1 MVFLVVKNDM
11 LKQTRHILSKSTFM
25 YGCQCP
31 KRLWLHKYRPEL
43 RDEEDEAQQA
53 IFQRGTDVG
62 KLAEQ
67 LFPDG
72 VDARPADSFS
82 YQQSVADTARYIA
95 EGQKVI
101 YEAAF
106 QFEGLLCAVDI
117 LVKKRNKW
125 YAYEV
130 KSTTSVKDQHIP
142 DAAFQY
148 YVISHAGL
156 ELADFSIIHLNNQ
169 YIRKGDLNIQELFAV
184 ESVLERITEQQT
196 FVQEKGQALK
206 AMLLK
211 KDEMPQIEVGKH
223 CDKPYSCDFQGFC
236 FDGIE
241 EEATDFGAPSINKE
255 AIEEF
260 LAQIEYPIYHID
272 FESWRAAVPEY
283 DGDWPYRQVCFQ
295 YSVHV
300 ERIPGAEPEHYEYLA
315 EGTHSSSLEF
325 LESLMSVLGNE
336 GTILVYN
343 KSFEATRLRELMK
356 EHPQH
361 EEAIEAVIDR
371 IVDLMSPFRKNYR
384 LPEMEG
390 SYSIKYVLPALVP
403 ELSYSNLTIGNGGDA
418 STAFYNLGKTVD
430 EVNIENTR
438 KALLEYCK
446 LDTWAMVRL
455 LGVLRNSL

>member
-1 MVFLVVKNDM
+1 
-11 LKQTRHILSKSTFM
+11 M

-31 KRLWLHKYRPEL
+31 KRLWLHKYKPDV
-43 RDEEDEAQQA
+43 RDEMDEEQQA

-62 KLAEQ
+62 KLAEE
-67 LFPDG
+67 LFPGG
-72 VDARPADSFS
+72 VDSRPKDTFS
-82 YQQSVADTARYIA
+82 YQQSVADTAKYIA
-95 EGQKVI
+95 EGRKVI

-106 QFEGLLCAVDI
+106 QYEGLLCAVDI
-117 LVKKRNKW
+117 LVQHQDKW

-148 YVISHAGL
+148 YVITHAGL
-156 ELADFSIIHLNNQ
+156 ALADFSIIHLNNQ
-169 YIRKGDLNIQELFAV
+169 YIRQGDLNVQELFAV
-184 ESVLERITEQQT
+184 ESVLERVMPEQD
-196 FVQEKGQALK
+196 FVHEQGKALK

-211 KDEMPQIEVGKH
+211 KDEMPQIEVGNH
-223 CDKPYSCDFQGFC
+223 CEKPYPCDFQGFC
-236 FDGIE
+236 FDGIKE
-241 EEATDFGAPSINKE
+241 EEPDYGEPNINKE

-272 FESWRAAVPEY
+272 FESWSAAVPEY
-283 DGDWPYRQVCFQ
+283 DGHWPYRQVCFQ

-300 ERIPGAEPEHYEYLA
+300 ERALGVEPEHYAYLA
-315 EGTHSSSLEF
+315 EGTYSSSLEF
-325 LESLMSVLGNE
+325 LESLLSVLGNE

-343 KSFEATRLRELMK
+343 KSFEGPRLRELM
-356 EHPQH
+356 EEYPQH
-361 EEAIEAVIDR
+361 EEAVEAVLDR

-403 ELSYSNLTIGNGGDA
+403 ELSYNNLTIGNGGDA
-418 STAFYNLGKTVD
+418 STAFYNLGKTAD
-430 EVNIENTR
+430 EVNVENTR

-446 LDTWAMVRL
+446 LDTWAMVRI
-455 LGVLRNSL
+455 LGRIRRTL